1 MSFRTFDNR
10 LPGVAPLPPPPE
22 RRGASRPL
30 TPSEKKEAYA
40 KIPKCSCG
48 SCLSRQRVEEGIDKC
63 PACERRSPYHKAR
76 TEHHSWWSETR
87 RLFGDDMDEESMNT
101 IAEALGKIRDELE
114 YNNSVPLVILV
125 NPEN

>member
-10 LPGVAPLPPPPE
+10 LPGVEPLPPPPE
-22 RRGASRPL
+22 RRGARRPL

-40 KIPKCSCG
+40 KIPKCHCG
-48 SCLSRQRVEEGIDKC
+48 SCISAKRVFEGKDNCAACDSR
-63 PACERRSPYHKAR
+63 SAR
-76 TEHHSWWSETR
+76 TAHHGWWAETR